1 MRSLLPWKRQE
12 PTEWQPFREL
22 EEWHRDVDDLFSKFM
37 AASPFADTAFAGKGR
52 PAMETFMKNGD
63 LVVRLDLPGIDPK
76 EVDISVIGDV
86 LNVKAERKH
95 REEKKEGESSHEEIA
110 YGRLERSLRLP
121 GKIDADKIKASC
133 DKGVLEITMPAP
145 KELATKKVS
154 VKVEAKK

>member
-1 MRSLLPWKRQE
+1 LIDRHQE
-12 PTEWQPFREL
+12 G
-22 EEWHRDVDDLFSKFM
+22 EEQFM

-52 PAMETFMKNGD
+52 PAMETFMKN
-63 LVVRLDLPGIDPK
+63 
-76 EVDISVIGDV
+76 
-86 LNVKAERKH
+86 KH
-95 REEKKEGESSHEEIA
+95 REEKKQGESSHEEIA